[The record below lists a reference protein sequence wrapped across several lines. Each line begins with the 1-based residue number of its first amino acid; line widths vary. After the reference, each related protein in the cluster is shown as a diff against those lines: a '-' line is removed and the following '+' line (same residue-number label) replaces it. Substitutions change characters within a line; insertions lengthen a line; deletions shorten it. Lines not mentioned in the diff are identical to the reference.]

1 MMKKFLLL
9 SFLIS
14 ISLFAQEK
22 EGDNPSVELPDFV
35 ITGKYQNSVQTAKK
49 LPPDFVSTITD
60 DFLKPSYSPEEM
72 DIKNIENPIEQDLK
86 LLDSLNYLQGKIDVG
101 IGLYSIPVAA
111 LSYAYLFEDGI
122 FEGHFAGE
130 YQREYIDQ
138 SSRYGINGGAKIQYL
153 LWKNSGFL
161 TNSRITLNGDY
172 STKSFKFF
180 GSSIPDEKRS
190 LNSGFINLSLD
201 NYSNENF
208 NYLFKFSD
216 TSSTL
221 SEEKFSE
228 NIFNIQSYTK
238 FIISHF
244 NLGIDLNY
252 QNQTKTDSLG
262 DGGESFFFIRPK
274 LELGVADFAKVAFGF
289 TYENSGNKN
298 FTSPYAALAMMLDKN
313 ISLFAEYHPE
323 AEFIS
328 VGSLLNNNEYF
339 NPQNYNRVFFEK
351 SSAINISVKYEYERY
366 FQIDGGVKYYSTS
379 NNPYFFLSQINKKYE
394 LGSTEAK
401 YFSGFINFI
410 FHPGPFGVF
419 YGSTE
424 VLSLK
429 DTANNFVPFVP
440 SVKIN
445 FAYGYDFNFGLSGE
459 VNLDY
464 RSNRFTDINNI
475 IEIDD
480 YINLKIKLSY
490 LFEHNLFFTLTF
502 ENLLD
507 SQNYRWANYIERP
520 FDITAGIRYTW

>member
-201 NYSNENF
+201 NYSN
-208 NYLFKFSD
+208 
-216 TSSTL
+216 
-221 SEEKFSE
+221 
-228 NIFNIQSYTK
+228 
-238 FIISHF
+238 
-244 NLGIDLNY
+244 
-252 QNQTKTDSLG
+252 
-262 DGGESFFFIRPK
+262 FFIR
-274 LELGVADFAKVAFGF
+274 
-289 TYENSGNKN
+289 
-298 FTSPYAALAMMLDKN
+298 
-313 ISLFAEYHPE
+313 
-323 AEFIS
+323 
-328 VGSLLNNNEYF
+328 
-339 NPQNYNRVFFEK
+339 
-351 SSAINISVKYEYERY
+351 
-366 FQIDGGVKYYSTS
+366 S
-379 NNPYFFLSQINKKYE
+379 N
-394 LGSTEAK
+394 
-401 YFSGFINFI
+401 
-410 FHPGPFGVF
+410 
-419 YGSTE
+419 
-424 VLSLK
+424 
-429 DTANNFVPFVP
+429 
-440 SVKIN
+440 
-445 FAYGYDFNFGLSGE
+445 
-459 VNLDY
+459 
-464 RSNRFTDINNI
+464 
-475 IEIDD
+475 
-480 YINLKIKLSY
+480 
-490 LFEHNLFFTLTF
+490 
-502 ENLLD
+502 
-507 SQNYRWANYIERP
+507 
-520 FDITAGIRYTW
+520 